1 MDEVKKELDE
11 IYRMISSIPVQGE
24 AVELMAAARAKLR
37 KAYASIEQMG
47 KEVKNN
53 G

>member
-1 MDEVKKELDE
+1 MEEIKRNIDEA
-11 IYRMISSIPVQGE
+11 YRLISSIPVQGE
-24 AVELMAAARAKLR
+24 AVDLMAAARAKLR

-47 KEVKNN
+47 KEVNRD